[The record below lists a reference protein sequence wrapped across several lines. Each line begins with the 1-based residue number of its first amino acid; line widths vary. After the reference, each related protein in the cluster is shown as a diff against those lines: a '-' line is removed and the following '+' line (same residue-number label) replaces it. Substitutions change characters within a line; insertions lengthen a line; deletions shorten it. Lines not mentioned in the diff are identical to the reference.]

1 MSYQRP
7 RVDLATAEKNRPK
20 LGTPF
25 GDEKVGDCA
34 LPSCQ
39 GRIARADNFIVTLAG
54 TLYHR
59 ECWCQ
64 VRCRN
69 LAGT

>member
-7 RVDLATAEKNRPK
+7 RVDQAKADAARPK

-25 GDEKVGDCA
+25 GDEKVGDCS

-64 VRCRN
+64 VRSRK
-69 LAGT
+69 LGA

>member
-1 MSYQRP
+1 MSYERP
-7 RVDLATAEKNRPK
+7 RVDLAIAEKNRPK
-20 LGTPF
+20 RGTPF

-39 GRIARADNFIVTLAG
+39 GRIARADNFVVTLAR

-59 ECWCQ
+59 ECWCK
-64 VRCRN
+64 VRCRR
-69 LAGT
+69 LRA